1 MSSSTADA
9 TLTPL
14 SPIDATMSA
23 FGFTVLYVFPPASP
37 DAKAFDLEKLHG
49 AFQRLVEEEYRIL
62 LGEKHIDPVTGVVSV
77 KQTPEAVAKG
87 ASIAIPFEKV
97 AKHEDTADDVIESLA
112 MSFMPI
118 REPMQLVAVKA
129 TALRDGGLVL
139 GLDISHCLLD
149 GEGMFTFM
157 KSWGEFYRGL
167 TSDERTTICH
177 DRSLLA
183 SRGTG
188 ALLPHPEFKV
198 KQPAP
203 VSSKEAPVE
212 STAPPPVPPTFPATT
227 LHVFHVTPEH
237 MKRIK
242 AIASAGLT
250 DGYVSTTDALTALFV
265 ILITQARGH
274 GQDMRLTTW
283 VNARKRFTPPLPAN
297 YAGNAAFNAFSLYTV
312 DELSV
317 LNEDA
322 IRTIAKRVR
331 GSVLRFDDE
340 YLRDVIEFISSQG
353 NLMDVSIGT
362 NFFFGPDLMFTSWS
376 NFGMYDAK
384 FETTPWFVGPPK
396 MPMFDGMVVIVDGI
410 RGASGL
416 DFLACLEVN
425 AMERLVKLWEQVPFW
440 N

>member
-1 MSSSTADA
+1 MSSSST
-9 TLTPL
+9 TLIPL
-14 SPIDATMSA
+14 SPMDAAMSA
-23 FGFTVLYVFPPASP
+23 FGFTVLYVFPPASTAA
-37 DAKAFDLEKLHG
+37 DTKTFDLEKLHS

-62 LGEKHIDPVTGVVSV
+62 LGEQHIDPVTGVVSI
-77 KQTPEAVAKG
+77 KQTPAAVAKG

-97 AKHEDTADDVIESLA
+97 AEYGDTTEDVMQSLA
-112 MSFMPI
+112 MSFLPN
-118 REPMQLVAVKA
+118 REQTQVVTIKA
-129 TALRDGGLVL
+129 TALCDGGLAL
-139 GLDISHCLLD
+139 GVNMSHCMLD

-167 TSDERTTICH
+167 TKEERTVICH

-183 SRGTG
+183 PRGTG
-188 ALLPHPEFKV
+188 ALLPHLEFKM
-198 KQPAP
+198 
-203 VSSKEAPVE
+203 KEPTLEVPTE
-212 STAPPPVPPTFPATT
+212 STSPVPPAFPATT
-227 LHVFHVTPEH
+227 QHVFHVTPER

-250 DGYVSTTDALTALFV
+250 DGYVSTTDALTALFI

-274 GQDMRLTTW
+274 GQDMRFTTG

-297 YAGNAAFNAFSLYTV
+297 YAGNVIFNAFSAYTA

-322 IRTIAKRVR
+322 IQRIAKRVR
-331 GSVLRFDDE
+331 ESILRRDDE
-340 YLRDVIEFISSQG
+340 YLRDAIEFISSQG
-353 NLMDVSIGT
+353 NLMDVSVGT
-362 NFFFGPDLMFTSWS
+362 NFFFGPDLMFTSWA

-396 MPMFDGMVVIVDGI
+396 LPVCDGMVVFLEGI

-416 DFLACLEVN
+416 DLLVLLETN